1 MAIVDPKLMIS
12 HFFLGRDSSG
22 DCGIKI
28 QNGRFPTFFPD
39 ATSMAIVD
47 PKLTISLFLGRD
59 ISGDCGSKIQN
70 GRIPIFFPDA
80 TSMAIV
86 DPK

>member
-1 MAIVDPKLMIS
+1 MAIVNPTLMIS
-12 HFFLGRDSSG
+12 HFFLGRDING
-22 DCGIKI
+22 DCGIKV
-28 QNGRFPTFFPD
+28 QHERFPIFFPD
-39 ATSMAIVD
+39 ATSMVIVD